1 MYQNSMSPA
10 YVDIS
15 FRQSVMKILSERT
28 AQDLTIINGYLKH
41 LEALS
46 LLSESHKRNLSKT
59 VRYEVH
65 EANHVLFSRGQLNT
79 CWYILLSGS
88 VFIESTMFLPRTSFG
103 KRTPGNQFRVHDCLV
118 LEPSEMLVIDYPD
131 VDQHIKKYDSVL
143 RTKQH
148 RSFHG
153 HHSGNQSLNQPS
165 HHLIEQQSPSLDSC
179 QSVPVIV
186 NRRKNARIRQQSDT
200 EQHIGKIANEID
212 TTTDIVHPTSHSVMT
227 HSRASD
233 TSSAYSGSD
242 VMQLSTTGED
252 IVDNGDEIP
261 GCLSMNESDDES
273 EGSSERSFPV
283 HDNIRESLMKE
294 ASERT
299 EDDIEAILEFLQH
312 FPAFVN
318 LTLHVRRELC
328 KVLIY
333 AQVEKANTVVMNDG
347 ERYDSWSVI
356 INGIVDD
363 ETTDGQIIRTLTV
376 GQCFGCEATL
386 DQYCHTGI
394 MKTRVDDCQF
404 VVVAQNDYYGI
415 LHQGEKNIRKI
426 EEDQKLVM
434 IKELR
439 RYEDTSAHREV
450 VIKGKPDKLIDLLI
464 DEKLTI
470 DDPNYVDDFFLT
482 YRTFI
487 SDPTQ
492 ITQKLLEWFE
502 SPQHSE
508 KVARVVLS
516 WVNNHFNDFESD
528 PRLSEFLEIFDERLQ
543 HYETEYMR
551 SWRQL
556 LNLAC
561 YTKASIRTIILT
573 RSTRDDIL
581 NFQIL
586 GGTEQSNNGIYISKV
601 EKNSKTFDAGL
612 RRGDQI
618 LSVNGQNFDY
628 ISHVRALEILRGTTH
643 LSLTVKNNLMGFYEI
658 VNPEKSPNRK
668 KRHDISLYE
677 REIRSKLQQS
687 PITQHSISVP
697 TALSPVSSSNSPDQH
712 HQPQQRLDN
721 DETIDKLT
729 PSTITPIKI
738 THHDKKPKPLAKRM
752 GFKRA
757 LQKFKISRHNKK
769 KVLDDRHYVYIL

>member
-1 MYQNSMSPA
+1 MIQRLEDATLPA

-15 FRQSVMKILSERT
+15 FRQSVLKIPSERT

-46 LLSESHKRNLSKT
+46 SLSESHKRNLSKT
-59 VRYEVH
+59 VRYELH
-65 EANHVLFSRGQLNT
+65 EANRVLFSRGQVNT

-88 VFIESTMFLPRTSFG
+88 VFIDSTMFLPRSSFG
-103 KRTPGNQFRVHDCLV
+103 KRTPGNPFRLHDCLV
-118 LEPSEMLVIDYPD
+118 LESSEMLVIDYPD
-131 VDQHIKKYDSVL
+131 VDQHLKKYDSIL
-143 RTKQH
+143 KTKHQH
-148 RSFHG
+148 SFCDNHNDN
-153 HHSGNQSLNQPS
+153 NQSLDHPS
-165 HHLIEQQSPSLDSC
+165 QCYPVEPQSPSVDSC
-179 QSVPVIV
+179 QSVPVTL
-186 NRRKNARIRQQSDT
+186 NRRKSTRTRQRSDT
-200 EQHIGKIANEID
+200 EQHIGKITNEID
-212 TTTDIVHPTSHSVMT
+212 TTTIVHSTTTMMT

-252 IVDNGDEIP
+252 IIDNGDEIP
-261 GCLSMNESDDES
+261 GCLSVNETDDES
-273 EGSSERSFPV
+273 EASSERSFPV
-283 HDNIRESLMKE
+283 HDHVRESLMKE
-294 ASERT
+294 ANERT
-299 EDDIEAILEFLQH
+299 EDDIEAILEFLQP
-312 FPAFVN
+312 FPAF
-318 LTLHVRRELC
+318 LDLSLHVRRELC

-363 ETTDGQIIRTLTV
+363 ETTDGQIIRTLNV

-426 EEDQKLVM
+426 KEDGKLVM

-439 RYEDTSAHREV
+439 TCEDTCVSREV
-450 VIKGKPDKLIDLLI
+450 VIKGTTDKLLDLLV
-464 DEKLTI
+464 DEKLIT
-470 DDPNYVDDFFLT
+470 DDPNYVDDFLLA

-487 SDPTQ
+487 HDPSL
-492 ITQKLLEWFE
+492 ITNKLLEWFE
-502 SPQHSE
+502 LSQHRE
-508 KVARVVLS
+508 KVARIVLS
-516 WVNNHFNDFESD
+516 WVNNHFNDFESN
-528 PRLSEFLEIFDERLQ
+528 PKLSEFLEIFDERLQ
-543 HYETEYMR
+543 HYESECMY

-561 YTKASIRTIILT
+561 YTKASIRTITLT

-601 EKNSKTFDAGL
+601 EKNSKPCDAGL

-618 LSVNGQNFDY
+618 LSVNGQSFDY
-628 ISHVRALEILRGTTH
+628 ITHVRALEILRSSTH
-643 LSLTVKNNLMGFYEI
+643 LSLTVKNNLMGLHEI
-658 VNPEKSPNRK
+658 VNPEKSPGRK

-677 REIRSKLQQS
+677 QEIRTKLQQS
-687 PITQHSISVP
+687 PPVRSASIP
-697 TALSPVSSSNSPDQH
+697 LTSSSPLLPPNSPNQH
-712 HQPQQRLDN
+712 YHTQQQFDN
-721 DETIDKLT
+721 DETIIKLPT
-729 PSTITPIKI
+729 TTITPIKI

-757 LQKFKISRHNKK
+757 LQRFKISRHNK
-769 KVLDDRHYVYIL
+769 YV